1 VKVVNQSMIAV
12 HMIVGARMRTKESPN
27 LSIPS
32 FRDFGANLGDSL
44 CSRRMLLHLPLLSRT
59 FQISRL
65 RNSFRVSV
73 IEHNISEVTRRN
85 IIDNLR
91 VGGTNL
97 YGRLSEIE
105 FLSRVFD
112 LTKLPSHDGRFHHME
127 DDIRQHTVNN
137 SDWENEWI
145 WSDGRLNLLHGPD
158 DIFLRF
164 LCELVHPV
172 VRTDNEQVDKL
183 VDMLNI
189 YLKEDGW
196 ELTERMRL
204 SGRPVFA
211 AHRRLDGMTPA
222 LGAAKVMADS
232 LSSDYISQQ
241 ITRMEVA
248 VENDPE
254 LAIGTAKELIESV
267 CKTILKEE
275 GIQPDSKTDLP
286 ALVSQTI
293 DILGLFP
300 PAGATTKME
309 GESLRIAVKALVTL
323 THRIA
328 EVRNAYGTGHGKEAD
343 TTPIEP
349 RYARLCVGAA
359 ATIVVFLFESHLHHK
374 SS

>member
-1 VKVVNQSMIAV
+1 M
-12 HMIVGARMRTKESPN
+12 
-27 LSIPS
+27 
-32 FRDFGANLGDSL
+32 
-44 CSRRMLLHLPLLSRT
+44 
-59 FQISRL
+59 
-65 RNSFRVSV
+65 